1 MKNASF
7 FPIKIRGKDYLIIQ
21 KGNVIEVAYDND
33 DEASDEEVPDEEA
46 NIIIM
51 YLMDEGFVK

>member
-7 FPIKIRGKDYLIIQ
+7 FPIRIRGKDYLIIQ
-21 KGNVIEVAYDND
+21 KGNIIEV
-33 DEASDEEVPDEEA
+33 EAEVV
-46 NIIIM
+46 IM

>member
-21 KGNVIEVAYDND
+21 KGNIIEVAYDNN

-46 NIIIM
+46 NIVIM

>member
-7 FPIKIRGKDYLIIQ
+7 FPIKIRGKEYLIIQ
-21 KGNVIEVAYDND
+21 KGNIIEVVYDKD
-33 DEASDEEVPDEEA
+33 DDTGDEEVPDEEA
-46 NIIIM
+46 NVVIM

>member
-33 DEASDEEVPDEEA
+33 DRTDDEEVPDEEA